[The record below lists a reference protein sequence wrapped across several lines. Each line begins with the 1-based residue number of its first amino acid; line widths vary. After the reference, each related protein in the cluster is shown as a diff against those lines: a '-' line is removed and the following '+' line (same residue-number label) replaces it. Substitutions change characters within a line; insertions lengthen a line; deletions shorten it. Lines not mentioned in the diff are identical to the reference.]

1 MEEAHRIHKD
11 VAWGW
16 VAALQPLPAALGR
29 AIRGV
34 LPPRD
39 RVTTPWSLR
48 ASRDWTA

>member
-1 MEEAHRIHKD
+1 MEDAHRIHKD

-16 VAALQPLPAALGR
+16 VAALIPLAAALVR
-29 AIRGV
+29 AVKAQI
-34 LPPRD
+34 PPRD